1 MPPSDVCFCVYKS
14 GNHNTMDQGTL
25 KELNKRSSQQEWK
38 KRQKKKRLRIW
49 TETERKVK
57 KIKIKLN
64 NCALRI
70 PRALFFPITLALAS
84 AVPFVQFRY
93 LLLLVFFRFV
103 SLRLASLFFPL
114 CDVTSPARVGRNSNG
129 ALTNSQTDKPT
140 DSETN
145 SRHRRSTQQNKRER
159 AASAANRPA
168 DASKLAALVYGRCKC
183 VHSEKSRGSYRR
195 YLHMCM
201 HLYCVRIA

>member
-93 LLLLVFFRFV
+93 LLFLVFFRFDFEYILQRWLVIPFAHIQGV
-103 SLRLASLFFPL
+103 SQVHLK
-114 CDVTSPARVGRNSNG
+114 
-129 ALTNSQTDKPT
+129 KP
-140 DSETN
+140 
-145 SRHRRSTQQNKRER
+145 R
-159 AASAANRPA
+159 
-168 DASKLAALVYGRCKC
+168 
-183 VHSEKSRGSYRR
+183 
-195 YLHMCM
+195 
-201 HLYCVRIA
+201 

>member
-1 MPPSDVCFCVYKS
+1 
-14 GNHNTMDQGTL
+14 MDQGTL

-93 LLLLVFFRFV
+93 LLFLVFFRFD
-103 SLRLASLFFPL
+103 SCRFALPAFSFRSAMSRLLRAS
-114 CDVTSPARVGRNSNG
+114 VETQMAH
-129 ALTNSQTDKPT
+129 SQTHKLTSRQTRKRTHDTDEAHSKTNARELPVLPT
-140 DSETN
+140 GL
-145 SRHRRSTQQNKRER
+145 RMQ
-159 AASAANRPA
+159 ASWQPWSAA
-168 DASKLAALVYGRCKC
+168 DASACTVRKVGVVPKIFTY
-183 VHSEKSRGSYRR
+183 VHAFFLRPHS
-195 YLHMCM
+195 L
-201 HLYCVRIA
+201 I